1 MTQEERA
8 VVQEAF
14 RSGAVSVLAATSTL
28 AAGVNLPARRV
39 IFKDPFMGL
48 DTRLLSATSFNQM
61 CGRAGRKGAAAAA
74 RRRRCRCRRGQSAA
88 GPRGGAKTWPPLPP
102 PCDVI
107 SSSYSALQA
116 AQKKHQATPCL
127 V

>member
-61 CGRAGRKGAAAAA
+61 CGRAGRKGAAASAA
-74 RRRRCRCRRGQSAA
+74 SAAGCAAAVFACRRPRCRCGGCGREGRREGE
-88 GPRGGAKTWPPLPP
+88 RG
-102 PCDVI
+102 
-107 SSSYSALQA
+107 
-116 AQKKHQATPCL
+116 
-127 V
+127 